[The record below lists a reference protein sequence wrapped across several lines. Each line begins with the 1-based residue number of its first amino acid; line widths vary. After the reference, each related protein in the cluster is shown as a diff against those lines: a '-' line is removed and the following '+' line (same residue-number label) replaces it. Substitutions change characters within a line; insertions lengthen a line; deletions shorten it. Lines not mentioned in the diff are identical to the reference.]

1 MLIIVSLKMMKDD
14 YGQPTAVKF
23 LRWLIL
29 NVIKL

>member
-23 LRWLIL
+23 LR
-29 NVIKL
+29 